1 MLESD
6 IDFIFQHFPK
16 LEAMY
21 CCSVRICLLLTAWL
35 GLVTEIKTALIGQWV
50 GARIPIEA
58 LVERL
63 GCGVHGECVVRAW
76 VGGSSRTC
84 EPRGYLL
91 LNKFNWIHFQHSRR
105 YRVPTRQD
113 LGPLLV
119 NTPRAKHRQGL
130 RLVTFVIVRHVFRC

>member
-91 LNKFNWIHFQHSRR
+91 LNKFNWIYFQHSRR
-105 YRVPTRQD
+105 YQVLDTISGHYSSIHR
-113 LGPLLV
+113 GPSIDKV
-119 NTPRAKHRQGL
+119 CGW
-130 RLVTFVIVRHVFRC
+130 